1 MSARTSDAPPKGAY
15 AGFFSSVSSF
25 NLPAGDQFDSS
36 GTRGYY
42 IDMRVKADTPSWY
55 GESAYLHVVAAQWAL
70 GCFERYV
77 AGEGEAW
84 LTAATERAQALLD
97 NQESSG
103 RQAGGFVHD
112 EPLAHTFALRAPW
125 LSAMAQGEAASL
137 FVRVYGETGD
147 ERFAEAARRALL
159 PMGVDS
165 RDGGVRAWLDGHA
178 FPEEYPTDPP
188 SFVLN
193 GAIFSLWGIHDV
205 GAGLGD
211 AQAAAMFAE
220 AVDMLAENLHRW
232 DVGYWSRYD
241 LYPHPVLDVTSSF
254 YHDLHV
260 NQLRAMHR
268 LVGRSEFA
276 QMADRWAAYAG
287 SPMCRRR
294 AFARKSLFRLA
305 VPRNPKLARM
315 LPWSPLRD
323 AGA

>member
-1 MSARTSDAPPKGAY
+1 MSAQTSDVPPKGAY

-25 NLPAGDQFDSS
+25 NLPMGTRFDSS
-36 GTRGYY
+36 GARGYY
-42 IDMRVKADTPSWY
+42 IDMSVKADTPHWY
-55 GESAYLHVVAAQWAL
+55 GESAHLHVVATQWAL

-77 AGEGEAW
+77 AGDGEAW
-84 LTAATERAQALLD
+84 LAAATERAQALID
-97 NQESSG
+97 EQ
-103 RQAGGFVHD
+103 QADGPQVGGFVHG

-137 FVRVYGETGD
+137 FVRVFKETGE

-165 RDGGVRAWLDGHA
+165 SAGGVRAWLDGRA
-178 FPEEYPTDPP
+178 FPEEYPSQPP

-193 GAIFSLWGIHDV
+193 GAIFALWGIHDV
-205 GAGLGD
+205 GAALGD
-211 AQAAAMFAE
+211 AEAGAAFDE
-220 AVDMLAENLHRW
+220 AVDMLAQNLHRW

-268 LVGRSEFA
+268 LVGRGEFA
-276 QMADRWAAYAG
+276 EMADRWAAYAT
-287 SPMCRRR
+287 SAWCRRR
-294 AFARKSLFRLA
+294 AFVRKSLFRVA
-305 VPRNPKLARM
+305 VPRSPKLAQL
-315 LPWSPLRD
+315 LPWSPLRN
-323 AGA
+323 A